1 MIKYL
6 ISEKGLADGI
16 NYNFGRIRI
25 DSYNYLPIEVI
36 LTFQNAVILI
46 KSVDNKNKNEYY
58 CNIFLQKGLLV

>member
-36 LTFQNAVILI
+36 LTFQNAIILI
-46 KSVDNKNKNEYY
+46 KSIVNKNKNEYY
-58 CNIFLQKGLLV
+58 CNIFLQKGLFV